1 MGLLDLTVTGNMAI
15 LEGLVGLEAK
25 IKLEVQAKLEEAGD
39 YALEVANELVP
50 VDTGYLKS
58 TLYKETE
65 NGVVKVG
72 ADASYAVF
80 QELGFHHYGSG
91 TWVPPQP
98 YLVPAMIAAGDH
110 LKESLTGLL

>member
-15 LEGLVGLEAK
+15 LDGLAGLEAK
-25 IKLEVQAKLEEAGD
+25 LKLEAQAKLEEAGD

-72 ADASYAVF
+72 ADAGYAVF
-80 QELGFHHYGSG
+80 VELGHRTRSGSH
-91 TWVPPQP
+91 VPPQP
-98 YLVPAMIAAGDH
+98 FLVPAMVAAGDH